1 MSETHLTSKRIRQ
14 LVTASAGIFLLFGLR
29 LIDVQAVQAGGYTA
43 RANSELLN
51 SSILLA
57 PRGTITDINGVELAR
72 SVAAINI
79 VVDQVQIS
87 DPAKTSVFVAPYL
100 SMKPSELLP
109 LLSGTKRYQIIAK
122 QVQPAVW
129 NSLNEA
135 LKSYN
140 NQIVKQPGGLAQR
153 ILGFYSERSYVRD
166 YPTGM
171 LAASLIGKINEA
183 GVGAGGLESS
193 LDSTLTGSNGRY
205 LFANGAGTIIPG
217 SKEVITE
224 AKPGTS
230 VQLTIDRDVQWVAQD
245 AISAAVKQAHAISG
259 TVIVMDPKTG
269 AILAQA
275 SAPTFDPTKP
285 IKDVSVLQNPAVTDA
300 YEPGSV
306 GKIITYSAAMEEGKI
321 LPTSTLTVP
330 YSLKVG
336 GSTFHDHEGHP
347 TEVLTA
353 TGALAIS
360 SNTAAIQVGSMISN
374 DTLYS
379 YLQKFGVGQL
389 TGSHLPGETQG
400 ILHPVSTWSA
410 TSAPTIAFGQ
420 GYSVTALQATSVFA
434 TIANNGVRVTPN
446 VVAGYFDPSGNF
458 TPSKPSSTTQVV
470 SPTTATQMRLMMESV
485 VGKDG
490 TAPEAAIPGYRVAGK
505 TGTAMRANGKG
516 GYSGYTASFIG
527 FAPADAPRYV
537 VSVVVQAPQ
546 GQHFG
551 GVVSGPVF
559 KKVMSFVLQAKHIA
573 PTAPSKI
580 SYPLTEAALVASQA
594 KASHASN

>member
-1 MSETHLTSKRIRQ
+1 
-14 LVTASAGIFLLFGLR
+14 VTASAAIFLLFGLR
-29 LIDVQAVQAGGYTA
+29 LVDVQAVQAGGYTA

-87 DPAKTSVFVAPYL
+87 DPAKTSAFVAPYL
-100 SMKPSELLP
+100 SMKAGELLP

-129 NSLNEA
+129 NSLNDA
-135 LKSYN
+135 LSTYN

-153 ILGFYSERSYVRD
+153 MLGFYSERSYVRD